1 MYPAYAYSK
10 LCKFICS
17 IMQPGFL
24 SFLRYYGWIFLPG
37 AIMLCRHALLGIF
50 FYPFC
55 VGFFLL
61 FGFFRTFWIF
71 SYFWDFSFSGALMI
85 CTLGGGQWG
94 IWDNAADNLG
104 PHCWLTGTLSETT
117 NRHPQSRKY
126 TILKELKGRV
136 R

>member
-1 MYPAYAYSK
+1 
-10 LCKFICS
+10 
-17 IMQPGFL
+17 MQACTLGDIFL
-24 SFLRYYGWIFLPG
+24 SFLRWIFLTFCVTLDFSFSG
-37 AIMLCRHALLGIF
+37 ALMICTVSGGQWGIF
-50 FYPFC
+50 VYPFLRWI
-55 VGFFLL
+55 FLNFWIFL
-61 FGFFRTFWIF
+61 TFWIF
-71 SYFWDFSFSGALMI
+71 SYFLDFSFSGALMI